1 MSDKFTV
8 AAFNNSDNVDQS
20 SPSGNNK
27 NYDTV
32 MTLSKEKPE
41 NTPSKLNKSIVAL
54 QPQKGKLL
62 SCQKVY
68 NYNCGKKEMT
78 IPKRYFKNVKVA
90 ESNEHIDFVHSYI

>member
-32 MTLSKEKPE
+32 ITLSKEKPE

-54 QPQKGKLL
+54 QPQEGKLL
-62 SCQKVY
+62 SCQKVC

-78 IPKRYFKNVKVA
+78 IPKRYFKNVKVT